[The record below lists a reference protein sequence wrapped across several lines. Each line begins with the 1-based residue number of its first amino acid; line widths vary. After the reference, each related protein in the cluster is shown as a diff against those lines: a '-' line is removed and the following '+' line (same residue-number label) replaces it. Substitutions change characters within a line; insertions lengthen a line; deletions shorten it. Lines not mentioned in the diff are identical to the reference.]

1 LVIAHTNR
9 DGRRALNQLAVVPTH
24 AGNNHVLVAVTATG
38 FDVAVE
44 SDLDAIPPDGDLFD
58 RDDFR
63 PPATLPPTYC
73 IST

>member
-1 LVIAHTNR
+1 
-9 DGRRALNQLAVVPTH
+9 
-24 AGNNHVLVAVTATG
+24 VLVAVTAD
-38 FDVAVE
+38 FDVAVDF
-44 SDLDAIPPDGDLFD
+44 DLTATLAPDAIPPDGDLFD